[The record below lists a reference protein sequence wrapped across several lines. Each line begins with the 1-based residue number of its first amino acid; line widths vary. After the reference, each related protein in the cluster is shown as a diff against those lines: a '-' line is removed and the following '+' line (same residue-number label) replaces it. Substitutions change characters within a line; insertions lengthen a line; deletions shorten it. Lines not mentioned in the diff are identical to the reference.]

1 MAAHREIT
9 EILFSLLF
17 LAAAGCTCEK
27 AGLEDGSNTNW
38 LTYCESSA
46 DCSDNASC
54 ICGLCTR
61 ICTTDEECST
71 GERPASCVDPDP
83 ASEAGGCAVV
93 VRDARVKIC
102 LPDCTTSDDCGD
114 ESVCIR
120 GSCWPTNDD
129 IIDMRGESPFTI
141 DNGQAGSG
149 SGSGSGSGGTAATT
163 DPDAAEPQYT
173 ESTPVE
179 IDSALP
185 GHLQELDAAM
195 DFSEPVQLPE
205 PETIITGDFTS
216 SSLAGVWE
224 APPEST
230 NFGGYFNRLVIEEAS
245 DSRGLVGSV
254 MRLCEDGNCNP
265 TGPPPPVTDP
275 DIGYPPE
282 LNATEQD
289 MLRVN
294 ILPRF
299 DYRIFDGKVGGQR
312 FSFWITNNDLWRDW
326 CALQTPYPVENDGR
340 LEYYCLPDPK
350 PIDPNYY
357 YDPADVNGKEL
368 LCALD
373 NSVCACDAEV
383 CGIDFRG
390 SVHSFDLVVNGD
402 VMQGTYIEGPM
413 ETWAMI
419 FVRTAGQQP

>member
-9 EILFSLLF
+9 VILLSLLF
-17 LAAAGCTCEK
+17 LAAAGCTCET
-27 AGLEDGSNTNW
+27 GGVEDGSNTNW

-71 GERPASCVDPDP
+71 GERPASCVEPDP

-102 LPDCTTSDDCGD
+102 LPDCDDSGDCGD
-114 ESVCIR
+114 ESICIR
-120 GSCWPTNDD
+120 GACWPTNDD
-129 IIDMRGESPFTI
+129 IIDIRGESPFVI
-141 DNGQAGSG
+141 DNDQAG

-173 ESTPVE
+173 ESTPAE

-185 GHLQELDAAM
+185 GYLQELDAAM
-195 DFSEPVQLPE
+195 DFSDPVQLPE
-205 PETIITGDFTS
+205 PETIITGDFTY

-224 APPEST
+224 EQPET
-230 NFGGYFNRLVIEEAS
+230 VRFWGGPIRLVIEE
-245 DSRGLVGSV
+245 DGGGRGLVGSITF
-254 MRLCEDGNCNP
+254 LCDDGNCDP
-265 TGPPPPVTDP
+265 MGPPPPATDP

-282 LNATEQD
+282 LKAMDQH

-299 DYRIFDGKVGGQR
+299 DYRIFDGRVEGQR

-350 PIDPNYY
+350 PFDLS
-357 YDPADVNGKEL
+357 DVPYPEDRSGKEI
-368 LCALD
+368 LCAYN
-373 NSVCACDAEV
+373 NSVCACDADA

-390 SVHSFDLVVNGD
+390 SVRSFDLVVNGN
-402 VMQGTYIEGPM
+402 VIQGTFVTDALDTIPV
-413 ETWAMI
+413 I
-419 FVRTAGQQP
+419 FVRTAE